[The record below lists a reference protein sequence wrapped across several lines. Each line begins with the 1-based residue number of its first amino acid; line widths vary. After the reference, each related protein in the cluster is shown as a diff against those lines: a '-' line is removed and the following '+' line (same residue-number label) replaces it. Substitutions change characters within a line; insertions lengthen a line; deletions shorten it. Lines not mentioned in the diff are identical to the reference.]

1 MISVFPN
8 NFDLPNGKYTFN
20 NENYT
25 AQKRKNN
32 QHPRDYYVIEK
43 KDNKYTQIEPKPTKT
58 NTIRLIDFSPM
69 ERKRRRKEKK
79 QRKQEAYIYVK
90 SNRFGLLYYL
100 LPFEETSS
108 SPSTTSSATSS
119 SPSTTSSST
128 SSSPSSTSYSLSSSA
143 SSTPNSI
150 SNNENNLSDFFESD
164 SE

>member
-69 ERKRRRKEKK
+69 KRKHRRKE
-79 QRKQEAYIYVK
+79 RKQEAFIYVK

-100 LPFEETSS
+100 LPFE
-108 SPSTTSSATSS
+108 ATSS
-119 SPSTTSSST
+119 SPPTTSSTTSSFP
-128 SSSPSSTSYSLSSSA
+128 SSPSSST

>member
-69 ERKRRRKEKK
+69 KRKRRRKEKE
-79 QRKQEAYIYVK
+79 QRKQEAFIYVK

-100 LPFEETSS
+100 LPFETTSS

-119 SPSTTSSST
+119 FP
-128 SSSPSSTSYSLSSSA
+128 SSPSCST